1 VAWARPILI
10 GTPFLGKS
18 ISILKDTCQRADSHS
33 VHWTLSQLSPYAS
46 SLSFW
51 RKLSVFNSLIRISI
65 ALQCGIRIAPSGL
78 RKENLLEGNHM
89 RRLLPCLSTIILV
102 VLPLITDVA
111 SASDQTKDDDRLRN
125 CGTVLKEILDVPDN
139 IPQDLLDKADCVVVF
154 PSVLKAAFI
163 VGGSYG
169 RGAMSCRRGEDFRGP
184 WGAPTMMALEGGSF
198 GFQIGGQATDFV
210 LLVMNESGAR
220 GILASK
226 VKLGGDASVAAGP
239 VGRDASADTDA
250 TLRSEILSYS
260 RARGLFAGVSL
271 EGSTIRPDNGDNRR
285 VYGRKIPA
293 REIVLSGTV
302 AVPPAA
308 EQMTSTLDARTPKHR
323 P

>member
-1 VAWARPILI
+1 M
-10 GTPFLGKS
+10 
-18 ISILKDTCQRADSHS
+18 
-33 VHWTLSQLSPYAS
+33 
-46 SLSFW
+46 
-51 RKLSVFNSLIRISI
+51 RK
-65 ALQCGIRIAPSGL
+65 
-78 RKENLLEGNHM
+78 
-89 RRLLPCLSTIILV
+89 LLPCLSSILLAA
-102 VLPLITDVA
+102 LPIFAEVA
-111 SASDQTKDDDRLRN
+111 SAADQAKDDDRLRN
-125 CGTVLKEILDVPDN
+125 CGTVLKEILDVPDS

-169 RGAMSCRRGEDFRGP
+169 RGSMSCRPGEHFQGR

-271 EGSTIRPDNGDNRR
+271 EGSAIRPDNGDNRR
-285 VYGRKIPA
+285 VYGKKIPA
-293 REIVLSGTV
+293 RDIVLSGTV

-308 EQMTSTLDARTPKHR
+308 EQLVSTLDTKTPQHR
-323 P
+323 E

>member
-1 VAWARPILI
+1 M
-10 GTPFLGKS
+10 
-18 ISILKDTCQRADSHS
+18 
-33 VHWTLSQLSPYAS
+33 
-46 SLSFW
+46 
-51 RKLSVFNSLIRISI
+51 RKLSSFLSSI
-65 ALQCGIRIAPSGL
+65 L
-78 RKENLLEGNHM
+78 M
-89 RRLLPCLSTIILV
+89 V
-102 VLPLITDVA
+102 VLPFLAEVA
-111 SASDQTKDDDRLRN
+111 NASDKTKDDDRLRN
-125 CGTVLKEILDVPDN
+125 CGSVLKEILDVPDN

-163 VGGSYG
+163 IGGSYG
-169 RGAMSCRRGEDFRGP
+169 RGAMSCRKGEDFRGP

-198 GFQIGGQATDFV
+198 GFRVGGQATDFV

-239 VGRDASADTDA
+239 VGRDSSAETDA

-285 VYGRKIPA
+285 VYGKEIPA

-308 EQMTSTLDARTPKHR
+308 EQLISTLDAKTPKHR
-323 P
+323 T